1 RPVDSFDA
9 VRMIIAQTAPG
20 TKVKVKYLREGKM
33 AELEV
38 ALAKLTDDSGKPDE
52 FVTGVTVGQVDDDAR
67 RTFRLPDDVDGLVV
81 TDVADTSPFHER
93 FRPGMVIVQVN
104 RTPVED
110 AAGARAQLRLG
121 RNFCL
126 VWERG
131 GYRYV
136 PFKNG
141 E

>member
-1 RPVDSFDA
+1 L
-9 VRMIIAQTAPG
+9 IIAQTPPG
-20 TKVKVKYLREGKM
+20 TKVKVKYLREGKT
-33 AELEV
+33 ADLEV
-38 ALAKLTDDSGKPDE
+38 TLAKLADDTAKPDE
-52 FVTGVTVGQVDDDAR
+52 FVTGVTVTGMDDDVR
-67 RTFRLPDDVDGLVV
+67 RTFKLPDEVDGLVV

-93 FRPGMVIVQVN
+93 FHPGMVILQVN
-104 RTPVED
+104 RAPVAD
-110 AAGARAQLRLG
+110 AAAARALLRPG